1 MLARSL
7 SEQKIPVR
15 DGIEANYTRPGS
27 GLIHMDSLTKKFKS
41 EWNLSNVLTMN
52 MIKLILQKYDA
63 DGSRTVNY
71 DHFVRDL
78 QE

>member
-1 MLARSL
+1 
-7 SEQKIPVR
+7 
-15 DGIEANYTRPGS
+15 
-27 GLIHMDSLTKKFKS
+27 MDSLTKKFKS